1 MICDKRGA
9 SRKKLGENLKRMGG
23 KRIME
28 QTRITKNGIVIYSYP
43 NEHLHSFCVALYVK
57 AGCLYEAE
65 NENGITH
72 LLEHLAF
79 RNIDRLMDGE
89 LYHVLDRCGLSFN
102 ASTYK
107 EFVQFIITGALEH
120 YDQAIEIITKVFEPL
135 VLTKEKIDLE
145 KQRVKA
151 EIWEKAYEKSLDC
164 FTDQIIW
171 KGTGLTRDIAGKIGP
186 LSRLGKN
193 QLEQAH
199 KRMFSRNNVFFYL
212 TGNVKETQID
222 QLEEKLLAYPME
234 ETVPLRTNEAPVPEN
249 FSRRDGMVDIKN
261 NDYCFVRFSFDIDVK
276 KYKNAEL
283 DLLYDIL
290 FSGDSCVV
298 YQELS
303 EKSGLIYSF
312 DARFEQY
319 KNIGNIYFSYEVR
332 HNALME
338 SIKIILQKLHDL
350 KNSMEGA
357 LFYVIA
363 PYVDN
368 AYIMYDDVD
377 DFNWTFA
384 YENHIIDCGYQSIED
399 RKNAYSQV
407 TEERLKELVRD
418 ILRKDNLVV
427 TLKGQKKKIDLDEVK
442 KLIDL
447 L

>member
-1 MICDKRGA
+1 
-9 SRKKLGENLKRMGG
+9 
-23 KRIME
+23 ME
-28 QTRITKNGIVIYSYP
+28 QIRTTKNGIAIYSYP

-57 AGCLYEAE
+57 AGCLYEGE
-65 NENGITH
+65 KENGITH

-79 RNIDRLMDGE
+79 RNIDRLMEGS
-89 LYHVLDRCGLSFN
+89 LYQVLDLCGLSFN

-107 EFVQFIITGALEH
+107 EFVQFIITGAMEH
-120 YDQAIEIITKVFEPL
+120 YEQAIDIITKVFEPL
-135 VLTKEKIDLE
+135 ALSKEKIDLE

-151 EIWEKAYEKSLDC
+151 EIREKAYEKSLDG
-164 FTDQIIW
+164 FTDQIVW
-171 KGTGLTRDIAGKIGP
+171 AGTGLTRDIAGKIGP
-186 LSRLGKN
+186 LTKMGKN
-193 QLEQAH
+193 QLEEAH
-199 KRMFSRNNVFFYL
+199 RRMFSRNNLFFYL
-212 TGNVKETQID
+212 TGNVTEGQID
-222 QLEEKLLAYPME
+222 QLEEKVMAYPLE
-234 ETVPLRTNEAPVPEN
+234 DTVSVHTNEAPVPEA
-249 FSRRDGMVDIKN
+249 FFHRDGHVDIKN
-261 NDYCFVRFSFDIDVK
+261 NDYCYVRFSFDIDTR

-332 HNALME
+332 HNTLLE
-338 SIKIILQKLHDL
+338 SIERILTKLHEL
-350 KNSMEGA
+350 KEDMDGA
-357 LFYVIA
+357 LAYVLA

-384 YENHIIDCGYQSIED
+384 YENHIIDCGYRSIED
-399 RKNAYSQV
+399 RKKAYASV

-418 ILRKDNLVV
+418 ILRKENLVL
-427 TLKGQKKKIDLDEVK
+427 TLKGQKKKIALSEVK
-442 KLIDL
+442 KKIEIL
-447 L
+447 

>member
-1 MICDKRGA
+1 
-9 SRKKLGENLKRMGG
+9 
-23 KRIME
+23 ME
-28 QTRITKNGIVIYSYP
+28 QVRTTKNGVAIYSYP

-57 AGCLYEAE
+57 AGCLYEGE
-65 NENGITH
+65 KENGITH

-79 RNIDRLMDGE
+79 RNIDRLMEGR
-89 LYHVLDRCGLSFN
+89 LYQVLDQCGLSFN

-107 EFVQFIITGALEH
+107 EFVQFIITGANEH
-120 YDQAIEIITKVFEPL
+120 YEQAIDIITKVFEPL
-135 VLTKEKIDLE
+135 VLTREKIDLE

-151 EIWEKAYEKSLDC
+151 EIREKSYEKSLDG
-164 FTDQIIW
+164 FTDQIVW
-171 KGTGLTRDIAGKIGP
+171 EGTGLTRDIAGKIGP
-186 LSRLGKN
+186 LTKMGKN
-193 QLEQAH
+193 QLEEAH
-199 KRMFSRNNVFFYL
+199 RRMFSRNNLFFYL
-212 TGNVKETQID
+212 TGNVTEAQID
-222 QLEEKLLAYPME
+222 QLEERVNTYSLENTTELH
-234 ETVPLRTNEAPVPEN
+234 TNEAPVPVK
-249 FSRRDGMVDIKN
+249 FFHRDGYVDIKN
-261 NDYCFVRFSFDIDVK
+261 NDYCFVRYSFDIDTK

-332 HNALME
+332 HSALLESME
-338 SIKIILQKLHDL
+338 RILTKLHEL
-350 KNSMEGA
+350 KDNMDGV
-357 LFYVIA
+357 LTYVLA

-384 YENHIIDCGYQSIED
+384 YENHIIDCGYRSIED
-399 RKNAYSQV
+399 RKNAYAGV
-407 TEERLKELVRD
+407 TEARLRELVQD

-427 TLKGQKKKIDLDEVK
+427 TLKGQKKKLDLAEVK
-442 KLIDL
+442 KRIEL